1 MTENNTEEVKMAEST
16 ENIYTDLT
24 GVVNWFNRKKGY
36 GFVTVIT
43 PENELFEKDIF
54 CHFTNI
60 NSTNYKVLF
69 PGEYVQ
75 VNIQKNSEDQFICTD
90 VTGVLGRKLL
100 IDNTQYHYKISQN
113 KRVESTD

>member
-1 MTENNTEEVKMAEST
+1 L
-16 ENIYTDLT
+16 Y
-24 GVVNWFNRKKGY
+24 
-36 GFVTVIT
+36 
-43 PENELFEKDIF
+43 
-54 CHFTNI
+54 
-60 NSTNYKVLF
+60 

>member
-1 MTENNTEEVKMAEST
+1 MTENNTEEVNMSEYS
-16 ENIYTDLT
+16 ENIYTNLT

-36 GFVTVIT
+36 GFITIIT
-43 PENELFEKDIF
+43 PDNELFETDVF
-54 CHFTNI
+54 CHYTNI

-75 VNIQKNSEDQFICTD
+75 VNIQKNNEDKFICRD
-90 VTGVLGRKLL
+90 VTGILGRNLL

-113 KRVESTD
+113 KGSEMN